1 VESHLNQSIAFKI
14 RKVGRY
20 VTLFGPSR
28 TLVKIKGQYHLNR
41 TQGLDSPVWNNSAST
56 SPDWSPRH

>member
-1 VESHLNQSIAFKI
+1 MESHLNQSIAFKI

-28 TLVKIKGQYHLNR
+28 TLVKIKGQYHLDR
-41 TQGLDSPVWNNSAST
+41 KSVV
-56 SPDWSPRH
+56 